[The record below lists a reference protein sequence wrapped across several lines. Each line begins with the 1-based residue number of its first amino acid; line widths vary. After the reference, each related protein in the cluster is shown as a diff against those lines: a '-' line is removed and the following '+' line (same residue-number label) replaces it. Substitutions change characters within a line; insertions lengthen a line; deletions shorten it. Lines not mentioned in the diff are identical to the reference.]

1 MGTARKDRLN
11 ATRRTGMYSDVQLQF
26 HSSLHTFVSRAPADT
41 TTSRPPSMRMD
52 RRQTGLW
59 DYGTLAHSD
68 TRTLGHSDTGTLNCK
83 NDSDI
88 FDIQLQRKH
97 PSSFPCSCI
106 SPYHLIQIDLQIYS
120 RHRMRALADFQAWS
134 KSSPANPT
142 MLIHSIQIRR
152 HAFSA

>member
-1 MGTARKDRLN
+1 MRLD
-11 ATRRTGMYSDVQLQF
+11 GQGCILDVQVKTNFMALSILCLT
-26 HSSLHTFVSRAPADT
+26 SSCRRNDI
-41 TTSRPPSMRMD
+41 TTSSVRMD
-52 RRQTGLW
+52 KRQTGLW
-59 DYGTLAHSD
+59 DTL
-68 TRTLGHSDTGTLNCK
+68 TLGHWDTGTLDCK

-120 RHRMRALADFQAWS
+120 RHRMRALSDFQAWS

-142 MLIHSIQIRR
+142 MLIHSVQIRR